1 MDEFELEPGES
12 VTRSVRKHGFVH
24 FIEVLPFFLL
34 ALLPLLIPDILTFI
48 AGKNI
53 QALDVFLSAFT
64 LENPWARL
72 MLGLWWLVMWIAAFN
87 TFTSYFLNQWII
99 TTHRII
105 EINQHG
111 FFSRQVSSLLLNRVQ
126 DVTTEIHGFFP
137 TLLGYG
143 TLVVQSAGAHEYFTM
158 HGIPHPQDLRDL
170 IMREIAALHGHI
182 DAPKI

>member
-1 MDEFELEPGES
+1 MTEFELEQGES
-12 VTRSVRKHGFVH
+12 ITRSVRKHGFVH

-34 ALLPLLIPDILTFI
+34 AILPLFIPGLLAFLAAGNPAVLQTFTNALTL
-48 AGKNI
+48 
-53 QALDVFLSAFT
+53 Q
-64 LENPWARL
+64 NPWTRL
-72 MLGLWWLVMWIAAFN
+72 VLGLWWLVLWIAAFN
-87 TFTSYFLNQWII
+87 TFTSYYLNQWII

-137 TLLGYG
+137 TLIGYG
-143 TLVVQSAGAHEYFTM
+143 TLVVQSAGAHEYFDM
-158 HGIPHPQDLRDL
+158 HGIPHPQELRDL

-182 DAPKI
+182 EAPKI